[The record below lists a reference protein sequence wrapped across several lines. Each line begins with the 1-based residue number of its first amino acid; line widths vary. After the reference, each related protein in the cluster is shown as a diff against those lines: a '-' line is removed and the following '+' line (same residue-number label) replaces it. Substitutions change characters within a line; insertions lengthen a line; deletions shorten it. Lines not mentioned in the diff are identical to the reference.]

1 MGHSWAG
8 GGMGLQVMVGRAVLN
23 QGCTVWGHR
32 AQVCAGAGRTGD
44 AANNPTSENTDGG
57 KGGRGPRERK
67 WQFVRGWV
75 PPTEWVPLETSAWPS
90 FPPAQPA
97 ALLLPSWKPGRVI
110 SGSTLSQVS
119 QMRKL
124 STWGRERGARG
135 GRERIWGGR
144 RDCREGRGPGGNKG
158 MFGKRREPLGR
169 RRAQKRGETRESRCI
184 AGGKGWGQGALGE
197 RRGLLAEEAGEVRR
211 EGAPGERG
219 CT

>member
-32 AQVCAGAGRTGD
+32 AQVCTGAGRTGD
-44 AANNPTSENTDGG
+44 AASSPTSENTDGG

-67 WQFVRGWV
+67 WQFVCGWGSLS
-75 PPTEWVPLETSAWPS
+75 PTEWVPLEASAWPS

-97 ALLLPSWKPGRVI
+97 ALLPPSWKSGRVI

-119 QMRKL
+119 QVRKL

-135 GRERIWGGR
+135 GRE
-144 RDCREGRGPGGNKG
+144 N
-158 MFGKRREPLGR
+158 LGR
-169 RRAQKRGETRESRCI
+169 EEGVLGRERAW
-184 AGGKGWGQGALGE
+184 GKQGN
-197 RRGLLAEEAGEVRR
+197 VWKR
-211 EGAPGERG
+211 EGAPG
-219 CT
+219 